1 MNDTKHEPRA
11 RFWAGPDDGAN
22 VKATREACVNADRGY
37 RLGSRI
43 FHPDGSLCT
52 VIYVWR
58 ADR

>member
-22 VKATREACVNADRGY
+22 VAEDKAYVPTGY
-37 RLGSRI
+37 TLGSRV
-43 FHPDGSLCT
+43 FHPDGTLCA